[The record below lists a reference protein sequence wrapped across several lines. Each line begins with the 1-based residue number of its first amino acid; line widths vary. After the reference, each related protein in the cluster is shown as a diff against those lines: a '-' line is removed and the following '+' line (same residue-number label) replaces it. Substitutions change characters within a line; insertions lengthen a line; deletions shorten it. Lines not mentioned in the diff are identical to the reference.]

1 MNRLR
6 GKRAFLLC
14 MTIFLFVVG
23 SFSGCAK
30 QPPSVTQIEKQF
42 SKYESDFIIISNYLA
57 SISAE
62 TVSIETD
69 SEELYIDFTYETIGD
84 SSILDSL
91 HRLCKAGC
99 SSIYL
104 NRSNNSI
111 CFVLWKT
118 GIVGDADAGI
128 LYALDTDERNLPT
141 TQYLTELQ
149 PLQTHFWYYYIAD
162 YEVWRNQ
169 HKGGQHSLQIESQE
183 ENAKK

>member
-1 MNRLR
+1 MRFSRSFMKNITEVKMNRLR
-6 GKRAFLLC
+6 EKTAFLLC
-14 MTIFLFVVG
+14 MSIFLFVFG
-23 SFSGCAK
+23 LFSGCAK

-42 SKYESDFIIISNYLA
+42 SKFESDFIIISNYLA

-69 SEELYIDFTYETIGD
+69 SEEIYIDLAYETID
-84 SSILDSL
+84 NSSILDSL

-128 LYALDTDERNLPT
+128 LYALDTGESNLPT
-141 TQYLTELQ
+141 TQYLTKLQ
-149 PLQTHFWYYYIAD
+149 PLQPPCWYYYIAD
-162 YEVWRNQ
+162 YEEWRNQ
-169 HKGGQHSLQIESQE
+169 H
-183 ENAKK
+183 